1 MECSRTLNGSFIVLT
16 TTISARIPSGRL
28 MKKIQRHETLSVSVP
43 PASGPATA
51 AVAHIAPM

>member
-1 MECSRTLNGSFIVLT
+1 MVLT
-16 TTISARIPSGRL
+16 TTASATIPSGRL
-28 MKKIQRHETLSVSVP
+28 MKKIQRQDTLSVSVP